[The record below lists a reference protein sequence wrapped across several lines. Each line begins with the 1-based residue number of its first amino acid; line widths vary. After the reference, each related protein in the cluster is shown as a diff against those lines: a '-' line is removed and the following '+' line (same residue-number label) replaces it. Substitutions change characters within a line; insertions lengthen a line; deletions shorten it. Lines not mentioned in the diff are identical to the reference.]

1 MQKKTYKDVDYS
13 YEIKVKVSKET
24 YRRWKELITKIT
36 KITGHDNPSKV
47 LEFAI
52 IETLN
57 IPNSCYE
64 TNWQCSHPVNYIYD
78 QRKKTFTDK
87 RKGI

>member
-1 MQKKTYKDVDYS
+1 MPMQIYKNIKDNDFS

-24 YRRWKELITKIT
+24 YRRWKELNDKISR
-36 KITGHDNPSKV
+36 ITGYNNPSKT

-57 IPNSCYE
+57 IP
-64 TNWQCSHPVNYIYD
+64 
-78 QRKKTFTDK
+78 DK
-87 RKGI
+87 SLS

>member
-1 MQKKTYKDVDYS
+1 MITDNDYS

-24 YRRWKELITKIT
+24 YRRWKELNDKISR
-36 KITGHDNPSKV
+36 ITGYNNPSKT

-57 IPNSCYE
+57 IP
-64 TNWQCSHPVNYIYD
+64 
-78 QRKKTFTDK
+78 DK
-87 RKGI
+87 SLS

>member
-1 MQKKTYKDVDYS
+1 MPMQICKNIKDNDFS

-24 YRRWKELITKIT
+24 YRRWKELNDKISR
-36 KITGHDNPSKV
+36 ITGYNNPSKT

-57 IPNSCYE
+57 IP
-64 TNWQCSHPVNYIYD
+64 
-78 QRKKTFTDK
+78 DK
-87 RKGI
+87 SLS